1 MSSDECPD
9 ETTQGRENLKGYNL
23 ILLDD
28 NNSHVQA
35 FIYADQWNS
44 MAVNIDEGSIYVIS
58 NFYTKEATSSCRPV
72 SSKILINFSP
82 STTVQKLTEDDFMIP
97 LHKFEFEFDSSIKT
111 KFGQRNIVRFR
122 ITDGRNSHK
131 VSIWGDLAVK
141 AENDYNKAVETP
153 VIAIVTNT
161 RLKTYKNSVQIS
173 SLPSSKL
180 YLNMDSDS
188 VVAMRYRLEE
198 EGYTVSQQSTG
209 TPQEPVVQKVQN
221 VEEADWWYNSCSDC
235 EGEVEKVE
243 GKLTCTNCTN
253 KTIVVPEK
261 RYRIVILAEDSS
273 EAYNFILM
281 DRATRRLTGMTAT
294 KMQYEML
301 KSS

>member
-1 MSSDECPD
+1 MAYDQLSELD
-9 ETTQGRENLKGYNL
+9 TTR
-23 ILLDD
+23 ILFNDIVH
-28 NNSHVQA
+28 NSHVQA

-44 MAVNIDEGSIYVIS
+44 IAVNIDEGSIYVIS
-58 NFYTKEATSSCRPV
+58 NFYTKEATGSCRPV

-97 LHKFEFEFDSSIKT
+97 LHKFEFVDLGDLFSMATKCPNDEYPEYSTDIIGVVEDFEHVSSIKT

-122 ITDGRNSHK
+122 ITNGRNSHK

-153 VIAIVTNT
+153 VIAIVMST

-180 YLNMDSDS
+180 YLNMDSDF

-198 EGYTVSQQSTG
+198 EGYTISQQSTG
-209 TPQEPVVQKVQN
+209 TPQETVVQK
-221 VEEADWWYNSCSDC
+221 
-235 EGEVEKVE
+235 EK
-243 GKLTCTNCTN
+243 
-253 KTIVVPEK
+253 
-261 RYRIVILAEDSS
+261 
-273 EAYNFILM
+273 
-281 DRATRRLTGMTAT
+281 
-294 KMQYEML
+294 
-301 KSS
+301 